1 MTTGT
6 QLQAGYSFYYM
17 RRSKRGHNKGEDDD
31 WTDAVKPIGTA
42 RTIEEFWAIY
52 DYIVRPDALPS
63 TTDYH
68 FFREG
73 IKPTWEDPA
82 NSAGGKWTVRLPK
95 KGLLGARYWEEVIL
109 ALLGGQFVG
118 IPDGEI
124 TGAVISCRDR
134 EDVLSVWTKSGGN
147 ARMVNKVKEAMR
159 RLLRIPNHVT
169 LHYHNHPRT

>member
-1 MTTGT
+1 MTGIP
-6 QLQAGYSFYYM
+6 LQAGYSFYYM
-17 RRSKRGHNKGEDDD
+17 RRSKRGKGEDDD

-73 IKPTWEDPA
+73 VKPTWEDPVNA
-82 NSAGGKWTVRLPK
+82 AGGKWTVRLPK

-109 ALLGGQFVG
+109 ALIGGQFVG

-147 ARMVNKVKEAMR
+147 ARMVNKVKEATR
-159 RLLRIPNHVT
+159 RLLRLPNHVT